1 MHNPHRPARV
11 ADALRNLRR
20 IVVHQH
26 NIRRLDCGI
35 RADAAHR
42 NADIRAAQHRRIV
55 DTIACERH
63 GVAVTQQTFE
73 RAYFVLR
80 QQLRAVVGQAD
91 LLGDVRRD
99 FLAVAGQHDQP
110 LHACGLQGFHR
121 GCAVF
126 LDDVADD
133 ERAEVLPAARDMHHR
148 ADFRRLSRLD
158 ADGLHQARVARVH
171 LLAVHLR
178 LYAVTRRF
186 RSIADAVHVHRA
198 PQRLLN

>member
-1 MHNPHRPARV
+1 M
-11 ADALRNLRR
+11 
-20 IVVHQH
+20 
-26 NIRRLDCGI
+26 
-35 RADAAHR
+35 
-42 NADIRAAQHRRIV
+42 
-55 DTIACERH
+55 
-63 GVAVTQQTFE
+63 AVTQQTFE

-80 QQLRAVVGQAD
+80 QQFRAVVGQAD

-110 LHACGLQGFHR
+110 LHARGLQSFHR

-126 LDDVADD
+126 LDDVTDN

-148 ADFRRLSRLD
+148 SDFCRFSRLHT
-158 ADGLHQARVARVH
+158 DGFHQARVARVH

-186 RSIADAVHVHRA
+186 RSIADAVHVHRTA
-198 PQRLLN
+198 QRFLN